1 MMPVNVQVLPSVA
14 AAVEVKSTSITF
26 FLFHFTFICFFC
38 CVFLLVIVLH
48 SRRFFVVIA
57 LTVRSY
63 RQNASAND
71 APQHRLLCSF
81 CGRDFKH
88 ASSLRVHH
96 FKKHRTTTNLTP
108 AAAAAAAVKMQQMS
122 AQSSE
127 RLLQAALDL
136 DDCANDD
143 DDAASVLARSSSPSL
158 SVTQAPMSR
167 TPPLVGDGSTAAA
180 SLSNRAVIGKHAH
193 APASDSDFSASRGV
207 GAGDSLDKKRRTS
220 YQDTKNPLRLDVDR
234 NDVLK
239 HLSMLTC
246 IADSVLTK

>member
-1 MMPVNVQVLPSVA
+1 L
-14 AAVEVKSTSITF
+14 
-26 FLFHFTFICFFC
+26 L
-38 CVFLLVIVLH
+38 FLLLFSTRGVCLSH
-48 SRRFFVVIA
+48 WRSRIA
-57 LTVRSY
+57 SC
-63 RQNASAND
+63 RQDASAND

-96 FKKHRTTTNLTP
+96 FKKHRATTNLTP

-136 DDCANDD
+136 DCANDD
-143 DDAASVLARSSSPSL
+143 DDAASPSL
-158 SVTQAPMSR
+158 FVTQAPMSR
-167 TPPLVGDGSTAAA
+167 TPPLVGDGSAAAA

-193 APASDSDFSASRGV
+193 APASDSDFSASRG
-207 GAGDSLDKKRRTS
+207 DSLDKKRRTS
-220 YQDTKNPLRLDVDR
+220 CQDTKNPLRLDVDR

-239 HLSMLTC
+239 HLSMLAC